1 MCNITPKCVLLAPK
15 SDANHMHL
23 SSFSNTLYRADTAPI
38 YLVRPIIFTISDC
51 VSLCYLQMLRPYKVE
66 LLSCTVHST

>member
-23 SSFSNTLYRADTAPI
+23 SSFSIYQKYVILYKQLNVLNSATHYTEQTLHQYT
-38 YLVRPIIFTISDC
+38 
-51 VSLCYLQMLRPYKVE
+51 
-66 LLSCTVHST
+66 